1 MRRRLL
7 LVSIL
12 VALCLGITT
21 YIYLGESPEVKR
33 DRYFQ
38 KGQEYIVQGK
48 LPEALIMFKNALKAD
63 PTFAEAHY
71 QIGLVLVQKR
81 DFQQAFAEFGR
92 AIDRKPEM
100 AKARYQM
107 GKLSALSL
115 DIPHAKE
122 QLAKIREQEQNSLQV
137 RYLAATIALAEKDP
151 DRALRELQEALV
163 QANQERSHDTA
174 RIYVEVGAV
183 QAIKK
188 DARAAELSFRKA
200 LEIEPGFL
208 PARVALT
215 RLYVA
220 AGNEAKA
227 EEELA
232 IATKADPENEALLHV
247 LGDLYSRTRRFDEY
261 EKLYRE
267 LLQKKPTSSVAKK
280 RMIEI
285 LIPKGD
291 LKQAKNYTDEVL
303 KSHPDDTDGYYF
315 RGRLYL
321 TEKNYHRASD
331 DLLAVT
337 TKAPTFAPGFYYLA
351 MAQSGLNQT
360 RQARGLLLKATELR
374 PGWPAPRLALAETY
388 LTSGD
393 YELAWQESERIL
405 KVSPENQSALLIG
418 GLAYF
423 RKGELDKALSFLRKA
438 HALNPKDPVPYINTG
453 AVYVAQK
460 NYPRALK
467 EYEEALKL
475 DADRVEALSSIAGVH
490 VLQGNREAA
499 FEKVQQHL
507 TRTKKQAEIYQLLG
521 QLNLQG
527 KEYAKAIEHF
537 DKAVQ
542 LNPDLLSVYFL
553 LGNAYAA
560 QHSFDR
566 AIEEYQTIIQK
577 NPLAV
582 PPHMLLGVLYDLK
595 QQPAKANEYYKKIL
609 DLNRDFFPAANNLA
623 WNYAE
628 HDANLDSALA
638 LAQKAR
644 ELSPENPH
652 IADTLGWIY
661 YKKGAYDTA
670 IVVLKDSTE
679 KFQNRNPTVLYHLGM
694 AQYRKGDSMLA
705 YQNLNRALTIAQTFP
720 GSEEAKTVISE
731 LKKNKARSS
740 LHPSAY

>member
-1 MRRRLL
+1 MGRRLL
-7 LVSIL
+7 IVSIL

-38 KGQEYIVQGK
+38 KGQEYIVQSK
-48 LPEALIMFKNALKAD
+48 LSEALIMFKNALKVD

-71 QIGLVLVQKR
+71 QIGLVLLQKR
-81 DFQQAFAEFGR
+81 DFQQALAEFGR

-100 AKARYQM
+100 TKARYQI
-107 GKLSALSL
+107 GTLYALGQ
-115 DIPHAKE
+115 DIPRAKE
-122 QLAKIREQEQNSLQV
+122 QLAKMREQEQNSLQV
-137 RYLAATIALAEKDP
+137 RYLAATIAVAEKDP
-151 DRALRELQEALV
+151 DRALKELQEALV
-163 QANQERSHDTA
+163 QGKKENSHDIA
-174 RIYVEVGAV
+174 RMYVEVGAV

-188 DARAAELSFRKA
+188 DLSAAEISYRKA
-200 LEIEPGFL
+200 LEIESGFL
-208 PARVALT
+208 AARVALT
-215 RLYVA
+215 KLYVV

-227 EEELA
+227 EEELTV
-232 IATKADPENEALLHV
+232 ATKADPENEALLHI
-247 LGDLYSRTRRFDEY
+247 LGDLYSRTRRYDDY

-267 LLQKKPTSSVAKK
+267 LLQKKPSSIIAKK
-280 RMIEI
+280 KMIEI
-285 LIPKGD
+285 LIVKGN
-291 LKQAKNYTDEVL
+291 LQQAKAYTDEL
-303 KSHPDDTDGYYF
+303 LNGQPHDTDGYYF
-315 RGRLYL
+315 RGQLYL
-321 TEKNYHRASD
+321 AEKNYDKASD
-331 DLLAVT
+331 DLSAVT
-337 TKAPTFAPGFYYLA
+337 TKAPTFAPGFYHLA
-351 MAQSGLNQT
+351 MAQSGLNQM
-360 RQARGLLLKATELR
+360 RQARGSLLKATELR
-374 PGWPAPRLALAETY
+374 PSWPLPRLTLAEIY

-393 YELAWQESERIL
+393 VELAWQESERIL
-405 KVSPENQSALLIG
+405 KMSPENRSALLIG
-418 GLAYF
+418 GAAQL
-423 RKGELDKALSFLRKA
+423 RRGEPEKALALFKKA
-438 HALNPKDPVPYINTG
+438 QSLDPKDPAPYINIG

-475 DADRVEALSSIAGVH
+475 DADRVDALGSIAGIH
-490 VLQGNREAA
+490 ILQGNRKAA
-499 FEKVQQHL
+499 FERVQQHL
-507 TRTKKQAEIYQLLG
+507 AKTKKQPEIYQLLG

-553 LGNAYAA
+553 LGNAYSA
-560 QHSFDR
+560 QRSFDR
-566 AIEEYQTIIQK
+566 AIEEYQTIIRK

-595 QQPAKANEYYKKIL
+595 QQPAKANEYYKKVL

-661 YKKGAYDTA
+661 YKKGAYASA
-670 IVVLKDSTE
+670 ISLLKESTE
-679 KFQNRNPTVLYHLGM
+679 QLQNKHSTVLYHLGM
-694 AQYRKGDSMLA
+694 AQYRGGDKALA
-705 YQNLNRALTIAQTFP
+705 RENLKRALAISQAFP
-720 GSEEAKTVISE
+720 GAEEAKKILSE
-731 LKKNKARSS
+731 VENKK
-740 LHPSAY
+740 PS